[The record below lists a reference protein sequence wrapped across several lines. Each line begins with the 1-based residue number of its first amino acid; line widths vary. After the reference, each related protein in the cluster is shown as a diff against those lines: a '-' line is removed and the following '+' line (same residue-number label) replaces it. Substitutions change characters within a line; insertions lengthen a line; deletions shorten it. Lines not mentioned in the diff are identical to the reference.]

1 MLTVTL
7 VQSKVLVLMRE
18 LLKGQYLSLQISIEI
33 IVSCKDFFVK
43 YRVHTHNFQ
52 FFYKKTARYYI
63 NILQKI
69 PHSIRGT
76 FV

>member
-7 VQSKVLVLMRE
+7 VQSKVLVLMGE

-52 FFYKKTARYYI
+52 FFYKKRLDITSIFYRKYHTA
-63 NILQKI
+63 
-69 PHSIRGT
+69 
-76 FV
+76 